1 MDELLMQGDGY
12 NSKVTLFRIHQGTA
26 FFKNDTKTTHPQV
39 MLLQQTLEQMGY
51 DPQGKDG
58 IYGPNTVK
66 AVKQFQSA
74 HGLAVDG
81 IFGINSLL
89 KIEFLLGEHLSPVF
103 CSNNTTDAL
112 FAIQAT
118 IDTLR
123 NSAYN
128 YTYLYSGMSSESN
141 LLAIIPNDST
151 VYVQNLSGKWI
162 RAQYGKQLGFLLAEQ
177 IVEADEYGKTDNK
190 MHQMGNGS
198 EVDTTKNIPQLT
210 RRFGK
215 IKCKQYI
222 TVRPIPSTT
231 ATGLGRLRDGQPV
244 FFYTGEQHRSCN
256 GQEFVRIDFDGIGY
270 VLKENVVEDSD
281 QRIVAS
287 IVDYNPEA
295 AVAYG
300 YNHTEHSR
308 GSTSCKNHNISFRY
322 YAKQNCANFVSQCL
336 CAGGLPMFCTW
347 SRKIDSVPYSKVGTY
362 NWNNTNASRCA
373 LIAKGRL
380 RKINCLDVRKG
391 DVIYVYDSS
400 EQDEYGRYDHVV
412 IAAGDYNPDH
422 KSCIV
427 HGNTENVLN
436 YEMEIDDT
444 RHRCY
449 RVVSPVEIESSEYP
463 ICLPAIGNGG
473 EVAKEKEQRSRR

>member
-39 MLLQQTLEQMGY
+39 MFLQQTLEQMGY

-89 KIEFLLGEHLSPVF
+89 KIESLLGGHLSPVF
-103 CSNNTTDAL
+103 CLSNTTDIL
-112 FAIQAT
+112 FSIQAT
-118 IDTLR
+118 IDTLM
-123 NSAYN
+123 SDSLN
-128 YTYLYSGMSSESN
+128 YTYLYSGMSSESKP
-141 LLAIIPNDST
+141 LAIIPSGSK
-151 VYVQNLSGKWI
+151 VHVQNLTGKWI
-162 RAQYGKQLGFLLAEQ
+162 RAQYGEKMGYLSAEY
-177 IVEADEYGKTDNK
+177 IVETDEYGKTLDRIHHRN
-190 MHQMGNGS
+190 NCL
-198 EVDTTKNIPQLT
+198 EVGTNENVSRST
-210 RRFGK
+210 RRCGK

-244 FFYTGEQHRSCN
+244 FFYTGEQHRACN
-256 GQEFVRIDFDGIGY
+256 GKEFVRIDFDGIGY

-295 AVAYG
+295 AVSYG

-308 GSTSCKNHNISFRY
+308 GSTSCKNHNTSFQY
-322 YAKQNCANFVSQCL
+322 YANQNCANFVSQCL

-380 RKINCLDVRKG
+380 RKINCLEVRKG
-391 DVIYVYDSS
+391 DVIYVYDST

-412 IAAGDYNPDH
+412 IAAGDYDPDQ
-422 KSCIV
+422 KTCNV
-427 HGNTENVLN
+427 HGNTANVCN
-436 YEMEIDDT
+436 YSLSIDDF

-449 RVVSPVEIESSEYP
+449 RVVSPIEVEVSEYS
-463 ICLPAIGNGG
+463 IKLPAVGSGG
-473 EVAKEKEQRSRR
+473 KVNR